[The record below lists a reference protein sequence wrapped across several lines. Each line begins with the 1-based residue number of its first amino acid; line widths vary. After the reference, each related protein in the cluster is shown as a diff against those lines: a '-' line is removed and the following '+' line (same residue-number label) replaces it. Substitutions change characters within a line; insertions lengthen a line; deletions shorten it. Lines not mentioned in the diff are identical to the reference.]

1 MYCRNCSKEVVE
13 KAVICVHCGA
23 KPFAGT
29 KYCQNCAAEVDPKA
43 EICVKCGVRLGKS
56 AANAG
61 KDWLVAL
68 LLSIFLGC
76 LGVDRF
82 YLGYI
87 GLGILKLVTAGGFGI
102 WWLIDVILIATNK
115 LNDSEGRELVRK

>member
-1 MYCRNCSKEVVE
+1 MYCRNCGKEVAE
-13 KAVICVHCGA
+13 KAEICVSCGV
-23 KPFAGT
+23 KPLAGN
-29 KYCQNCAAEVDPKA
+29 KYCHNCAAEVNPNA
-43 EICVKCGVRLGKS
+43 EICVKCGVRLTGIK
-56 AANAG
+56 AKGG

-68 LLSIFLGC
+68 LLSIFLGG

-87 GLGILKLVTAGGFGI
+87 GLGILKLITGGGFGI

-115 LNDSEGRELVRK
+115 LKDSQGNELTR

>member
-1 MYCRNCSKEVVE
+1 MYCRNCGKEVAE
-13 KAVICVHCGA
+13 KAEICVACGV
-23 KPFAGT
+23 KPMAGT
-29 KYCQNCAAEVDPKA
+29 KYCHNCASEVNPNA
-43 EICVKCGVRLGKS
+43 EICVKCGVRLTGAK
-56 AANAG
+56 ATGG

-68 LLSIFLGC
+68 LLSIFLGG

-87 GLGILKLVTAGGFGI
+87 GLGILKLITMGGLGI

-115 LNDSEGRELVRK
+115 LNDSDGKELVRK